1 MLLFG
6 LFDRFT
12 EEVETAIIVVVV
24 AIVVVDT
31 RIILLRCLVDVEVI
45 KHAFHFIEISVILR
59 LVDTFG
65 ELFLR
70 W

>member
-12 EEVETAIIVVVV
+12 EEVETAIIIVVVVV
-24 AIVVVDT
+24 ADARIV
-31 RIILLRCLVDVEVI
+31 LLRCLIDVEVI
-45 KHAFHFIEISVILR
+45 EHVFHFVEISVVLR